1 MAVEQLHLLEGV
13 LHVDGPVIVV
23 HGDGVG
29 DRLGALAL
37 DSSPEEEL
45 ITLANGFF

>member
-13 LHVDGPVIVV
+13 LHVHSPVIVV
-23 HGDGVG
+23 HGDGVS

-37 DSSPEEEL
+37 DSSSEEEL
-45 ITLANGFF
+45 FTLTNGFF